1 MKNLSVFL
9 PAVALMVAL
18 SGSAMADNGAINSAT
33 LNAMGLA
40 GIELMS
46 DDAAME
52 IRGLGYKRGSLA
64 FGISYATTG
73 GRRGPSAG
81 TLDGYLAHGKY
92 MAMGDHYSEAGMT
105 RTKTTKLFVK
115 GRLVEKKVRI
125 RSMTVG
131 AGGGASAS
139 SL

>member
-81 TLDGYLAHGKY
+81 TLDGYLAHGQF
-92 MAMGDHYSEAGMT
+92 MAMGDHFSEAGT
-105 RTKTTKLFVK
+105 SKTKTDKLFVK
-115 GRLVEKKVRI
+115 GVLVKKTVW
-125 RSMTVG
+125 SMTRTVG